1 MQIQKD
7 SIIGLA
13 LLSALGG
20 AILGILVFIAFSRFY
35 SFSFLAPQSTS
46 TNLVAGQT
54 SPPMETQVEMAV
66 QKVQPSVVSILISKN
81 VPVYVNSP
89 DLNQL
94 FNGTLPG
101 QFFEML
107 PSAPAAPQATQRT
120 QVGGGSGF
128 LISTDGLIA
137 TNQHVVADPAADY
150 TVITS
155 DGKSYP
161 ARVLARD
168 PSLDLAFV
176 KIEGQNFPA
185 LPFGDSD
192 KIKLGQTVL
201 AVGNALD
208 EFRNTVTMGIVSGMN
223 RTLAADNG
231 SGGTEVIEGAIQTDA
246 AINPGSSGGPLVN
259 LNGQVIGINTAMA
272 VDSQSIGFALPSNL
286 IKMGA
291 DQVKQTGKIT
301 HAFLG
306 VRYQTLTSDL
316 IQKNKLSV
324 SHGALIVRGGAK
336 EPAILPGSPAE
347 NAGLK
352 ENDIILQFDGKDIN
366 DSSSL
371 SILITRHAPGDVVP
385 VKIWRDGKEIDLQV
399 TLGELK

>member
-1 MQIQKD
+1 MEIQRD
-7 SIIGLA
+7 SFIGFT

-20 AILGILVFIAFSRFY
+20 AILGILIFLAASQVY
-35 SFSFLAPQSTS
+35 NFSFFPPSGSAVNPMALTQGTPPQE
-46 TNLVAGQT
+46 AK
-54 SPPMETQVEMAV
+54 VELAV

-81 VPVYVNSP
+81 VPTYVSSP
-89 DLNQL
+89 DINQF
-94 FNGTLPG
+94 FNGAIPNGMMPAPVQG
-101 QFFEML
+101 QSPMQK
-107 PSAPAAPQATQRT
+107 A

-128 LISTDGLIA
+128 LISSDGLVA
-137 TNQHVVADPAADY
+137 TNQHVVSDTTADY
-150 TVITS
+150 TILTS

-161 ARVLARD
+161 AKVLARD
-168 PSLDLAFV
+168 PSLDLAFL
-176 KIEGQNFPA
+176 KIDGQNFPA
-185 LPFGDSD
+185 LSFGNSD
-192 KIKLGQTVL
+192 NIRLGQTVL

-208 EFRNTVTMGIVSGMN
+208 EFRNTVTLGIVSGMN
-223 RTLAADNG
+223 RTLSAENG
-231 SGGTEVIEGAIQTDA
+231 YGGTEVIEGAIQTDA
-246 AINPGSSGGPLVN
+246 AINPGSSGGPLVD

-291 DQVKQTGKIT
+291 DQVSKTGKIT

-316 IQKNKLSV
+316 IQKNKLAV
-324 SHGALIVRGGAK
+324 THGALVVRGTGTN
-336 EPAILPGSPAE
+336 EPAVLPGSPAE
-347 NAGLK
+347 KAGIK
-352 ENDIILQFDGKDIN
+352 ENDIILQFDGKDIG

>member
-1 MQIQKD
+1 MQIQRD
-7 SIIGLA
+7 SFIGLT

-20 AILGILVFIAFSRFY
+20 AVLGILIFMAASQIYNF
-35 SFSFLAPQSTS
+35 SFSNFFSSGTSIQPIIPQPSPSTEAR
-46 TNLVAGQT
+46 V
-54 SPPMETQVEMAV
+54 ETAV
-66 QKVQPSVVSILISKN
+66 QKVQPSVVSILISKA
-81 VPVYVNSP
+81 VPIYVASP
-89 DLNQL
+89 GLNQF
-94 FNGTLPG
+94 FNGVLP
-101 QFFEML
+101 FEMVV
-107 PSAPAAPQATQRT
+107 PSQSPPPTQKA

-128 LISTDGLIA
+128 LISSDGLIA
-137 TNQHVVADPAADY
+137 TNQHVVSDTTADY
-150 TVITS
+150 TVLTS
-155 DGKSYP
+155 DGKIYP
-161 ARVLARD
+161 AKVLARD

-176 KIEGQNFPA
+176 KIDGQNFPA
-185 LPFGDSD
+185 LSFGNSD
-192 KIKLGQTVL
+192 NIKLGQTVL

-208 EFRNTVTMGIVSGMN
+208 EFRNTVTMGIVSGLN

-231 SGGTEVIEGAIQTDA
+231 QGGTEVIEGAIQTDA

-291 DQVKQTGKIT
+291 DQVNKTGKIT

-306 VRYQTLTSDL
+306 VRYQTLTPDL
-316 IQKNKLSV
+316 IHKNKLTV
-324 SHGALIVRGGAK
+324 TYGALVVRGTGIN
-336 EPAILPGSPAE
+336 EPAVLPGSPAE
-347 NAGLK
+347 KAGIK

-371 SILITRHAPGDVVP
+371 SILITRHAPGDMVP
-385 VKIWRDGKEIDLQV
+385 VKIWRDGKEVDLQV